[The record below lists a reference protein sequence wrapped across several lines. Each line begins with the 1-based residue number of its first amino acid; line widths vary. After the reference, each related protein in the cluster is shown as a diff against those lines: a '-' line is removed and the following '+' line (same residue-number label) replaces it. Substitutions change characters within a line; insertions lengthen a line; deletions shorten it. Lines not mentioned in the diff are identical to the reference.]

1 MGWTGSLN
9 RGTSTKDYL
18 INEFSGEDA
27 DFIWAFTD
35 VSMRGTTAYG
45 IASRQDK
52 KTGIVLAEAL
62 VVLTRKEDGWIY
74 HKEMGETVMPYY
86 FDAPKKLLD
95 KLDALYPPFNENAI
109 KWRTICREEANK
121 KKVKLKYGDVI
132 KFSKTMRFPNI
143 GLGTDT
149 FTYTEWNGKRNIF
162 TSETG
167 KLVCIPK
174 WQHKEFTVLSN

>member
-9 RGTSTKDYL
+9 TCSSVKDHL
-18 INEFSGEDA
+18 IKEFSGEDEN
-27 DFIWAFTD
+27 FIWAFTD

-45 IASRQDK
+45 IHSRQDK

-86 FDAPKKLLD
+86 YGAPKKLLD
-95 KLDALYPPFNENAI
+95 KLDALYPPFNENATQ
-109 KWRTICREEANK
+109 WRAKCRAYASK
-121 KKVKLKYGDVI
+121 KTVKLKYGDVI
-132 KFSKTMRFPNI
+132 KFSTLIKFSNI
-143 GLGTDT
+143 GLESDT
-149 FTYTEWNGKRNIF
+149 FTYTEYRGKRNIF
-162 TSETG
+162 TCDG
-167 KLVCIPK
+167 RLVCIPK